1 VADARTEELE
11 REIARYRQIVER
23 AEEGIWTIDAEART
37 SFVNPKMAELLGY
50 TPQEML
56 GRSLHDFAARELR
69 PSSEE
74 YLSRRHQGI
83 AEEHEFEFRRK
94 DGSPLWASIAAT
106 PLHDAEGRYTG
117 AFAMVRDVTARHQA
131 EEALR
136 SAEARFR
143 GLFEHSPIVLWEED
157 LSDLR
162 RHVQGLRAA
171 GVTDLR
177 GYLLSSPERMTAAL
191 STVKV
196 LDVNEAA
203 VRHYEAGTKEALIAG
218 LGRIMTPEAV
228 STIAQ
233 GLEVFDSGHT
243 IFATEASDQ
252 TFTGKRRH
260 ALITFIIAPGCEA
273 TWSRV
278 YVSIVDITAR
288 KQLEEQL
295 RQSQKMEAIGRLAGG
310 VAHDFNNLLTVI
322 RGNAALLEADDASA
336 VQRGESLAEIARATE
351 RAAALTRQLLTFSR
365 RQVLQPRQLDV
376 NGVVAGLA
384 KMLER
389 VLGEDVGLE
398 LRLHDGPLL
407 TRADAGMLDQVIMN
421 LVVNARDAMPD
432 GGHLTIQTS
441 RDELRGD
448 DLLRFPGARQ
458 GAHVAV
464 TVADTGSGIPPEAM
478 EHIFEPFFTTK
489 EPGKGTGLGLATVFG
504 IVEQHGGALRVTSE
518 ARRGTS
524 VTALLPVA
532 DGPEA
537 ATPADG
543 PTPAPRGGTESIL
556 LVEDEEAVRRLA
568 LRLLT
573 ARGYRVTAASSGAE
587 ALRLWDEA
595 ATPFDLVVTDM
606 VMPGG
611 VSGRDLVARLAA
623 LRPGLKA
630 IFMSG
635 YAGDAA
641 GAGAPLHEGFDF
653 LQKPFEPNELLA
665 CVRARLDAG

>member
-1 VADARTEELE
+1 VADDRTEELE
-11 REIARYRQIVER
+11 REIAQYRQIVER
-23 AEEGIWTIDAEART
+23 AEEGIWTIDTEART
-37 SFVNPKMAELLGY
+37 TFVNRKMAELLGY
-50 TPQEML
+50 APQEML
-56 GRSLHDFAARELR
+56 GRSLHEFVLEELR
-69 PSSEE
+69 PTSDQL
-74 YLSRRHQGI
+74 LSRRSQGI

-94 DGSPLWASIAAT
+94 DGTPLWASVAAT
-106 PLHDAEGRYTG
+106 PLRDADGRYTG
-117 AFAMVRDVTARHQA
+117 AFAMVRDVTGRHQA

-136 SAEARFR
+136 TAEARFR

-162 RHVQGLRAA
+162 RHVHRLREA

-177 GYLLSSPERMTAAL
+177 GYLLSSAERMVEIL

-203 VRHYEAGTKEALIAG
+203 VRHYEAGTKEALING
-218 LGRIMTPEAV
+218 LGRIMTPESV
-228 STIAQ
+228 GVVAQ
-233 GLEVFDSGHT
+233 GLEVFASGHT
-243 IFATEASDQ
+243 VFATEASDQ

-322 RGNAALLEADDASA
+322 RGNAALLEAEDASE

-376 NGVVAGLA
+376 NGVVTGLA
-384 KMLER
+384 SMLER
-389 VLGEDVGLE
+389 VLGEDVHLE

-407 TRADAGMLDQVIMN
+407 TRADAGMLDQVLMN
-421 LVVNARDAMPD
+421 LVVNARDAMPA
-432 GGHLTIQTS
+432 GGHLTIATS
-441 RDELRGD
+441 RDELSDD

-518 ARRGTS
+518 ARKGTT

-532 DGPEA
+532 EGVEA
-537 ATPADG
+537 ATPAGG
-543 PTPAPRGGTESIL
+543 PAPAPRGGTESIL

-587 ALRLWDEA
+587 ALRVWEA
-595 ATPFDLVVTDM
+595 AGAPFDLIVTDM

-611 VSGRDLVARLAA
+611 VAGRELVARLEI

-641 GAGAPLHEGFDF
+641 GAPLREGFDF

-665 CVRARLDAG
+665 CIRARLDAG